1 MKTPGVTVRNAQRV
15 APLDIVPLREYAR
28 RALAA
33 VWPCRRHRSDI
44 ISLSN
49 IAVSIVSDRAITRL
63 HAEFSDDATA
73 TDVLTFQH
81 GDIAISVET
90 AARNARTFQTTT
102 TDELRLYLLHGL
114 LHLCGFDDK
123 NARARR
129 TMSEAQARIFLK
141 LKQHPA
147 PTPPQEGKK
156 ARAKLSP

>member
-1 MKTPGVTVRNAQRV
+1 MKTPEVTVRNAQRV
-15 APLDIVPLREYAR
+15 TPLDIVPLREYAT

-33 VWPCRRHRSDI
+33 VWPCRRRRSDI
-44 ISLSN
+44 VSLSN

-81 GDIAISVET
+81 GDIAISVKT
-90 AARNARTFQTTT
+90 AARNALTFQTTT

-129 TMSEAQARIFLK
+129 TMSETQARIFLK
-141 LKQHPA
+141 LKQHHA
-147 PTPPQEGKK
+147 PSAQRPGKK
-156 ARAKLSP
+156 ARAKLSR